1 MRQSTRYIFC
11 DRTDTSVKQLHY
23 NSYIQRFFIF
33 LLIFIQIFAPVAHA
47 TGSIVDD
54 APPVDETKPYIPVT
68 ADNLKDMTAYAA
80 ILIDARTGRILY
92 EKNPDQKLM
101 PASTTKM
108 MTCILGLENAADDDI
123 VSVDKRAVGEDGSA
137 IYLNEG
143 DQIKMSELLQATMLA
158 SGNDGAAAVGYYIG
172 QGSMEKFVE
181 MMNDKAKSIG
191 AVNTHFNNPHGLTD
205 PNHYTTARD
214 LAKIA
219 AYCYKNPKFRKIVST
234 KEQQISWVSPAD
246 RKDIYGSTNRLL
258 WNYDDVT
265 GIKTGYTD
273 AAGGCLV
280 ASAEKNGSSLI
291 AVVLKTSDSRAR
303 FTESRALLDFGFKQ
317 IASQQ
322 TVDTDKLTDTVY
334 VHNGTVSEITVKPV
348 QDFTY
353 PVMKHEKAEDFT
365 YKLNLTKN
373 YIEAPCPAGT
383 KVGTVDLI
391 YHDTV
396 IGSIDMVTG
405 EDTVEGFSLIGFLH
419 ELFFS

>member
-1 MRQSTRYIFC
+1 
-11 DRTDTSVKQLHY
+11 
-23 NSYIQRFFIF
+23 
-33 LLIFIQIFAPVAHA
+33 
-47 TGSIVDD
+47 
-54 APPVDETKPYIPVT
+54 
-68 ADNLKDMTAYAA
+68 MTAYAA

-373 YIEAPCPAGT
+373 HIEAPCPAGT

>member
-1 MRQSTRYIFC
+1 M
-11 DRTDTSVKQLHY
+11 KQLHY

-68 ADNLKDMTAYAA
+68 ADNLKDVTAYAA

-373 YIEAPCPAGT
+373 HIEAPCPAGT

>member
-1 MRQSTRYIFC
+1 M
-11 DRTDTSVKQLHY
+11 KQLHY

-123 VSVDKRAVGEDGSA
+123 ISVDKRAVGEDGSA

-373 YIEAPCPAGT
+373 HIEAPCPAGT